1 MANRILRLKLKTD
14 YNQDL
19 DDLLTLIRLN
29 LANYDITSKKCYK
42 KDILGDRN
50 P

>member
-1 MANRILRLKLKTD
+1 MASKILRLRLKTD
-14 YNQDL
+14 YKQDL

-29 LANYDITSKKCYK
+29 LANYNIISKKYYK